1 MRSTPW
7 AGHEKAQV
15 IAWAWK
21 NNTQV
26 LSLRFQKIREPIMA
40 NEKDVGARTFYFA
53 PYAPEIAEMSPQAQ
67 NDFMYNFN
75 RSTSNEKVTVANK
88 ILKGALIPGNSD
100 KTLEEK
106 IESALNT
113 NLGRKIDHL
122 VDESIPYGQAGRC
135 TYGIVICLE
144 CLPDGLGIGAQWVE
158 VPAEKIPQYDQD
170 IICVS
175 KH

>member
-1 MRSTPW
+1 MKKPKSLLGLGKITL
-7 AGHEKAQV
+7 GCYHYGFKKSEKP
-15 IAWAWK
+15 
-21 NNTQV
+21 T
-26 LSLRFQKIREPIMA
+26 MA
-40 NEKDVGARTFYFA
+40 NEKEVGAKTFYFA
-53 PYAPEIAEMSPQAQ
+53 PYAPEIARMSPKAQ

-75 RSTSNEKVTVANK
+75 RSTSNEKATVANK
-88 ILKGALIPGNSD
+88 ILKGALIPGNTD
-100 KTLEEK
+100 EVLEEK
-106 IESALNT
+106 IDSALDT

-144 CLPDGLGIGAQWVE
+144 RLPAGMGIGAGWVE
-158 VPAEKIPQYDQD
+158 VPAEKISQYDQD